1 MLFNVP
7 QFIDV
12 EDKIAGPF
20 TAKQLLWMF
29 GMGAALFVLWSLL
42 SKVAFFIA
50 AIPTVLIFLALA
62 FYRPYK
68 QPLIKFLL
76 SGVLF
81 TFKPKLYVWKRMYEK
96 PVKAKHKEEEKP
108 KETRAEKEKKLTPE
122 NIAALAEVLDT
133 EGHEKSEKAMEL
145 IKERKPARVKQT
157 IGIRK
162 TAGKIKFY
170 K

>member
-29 GMGAALFVLWSLL
+29 GMGAALLILWSVLE
-42 SKVAFFIA
+42 KAAFFVA
-50 AIPTVLIFLALA
+50 AVPTVLLFLALA

-68 QPLIKFLL
+68 QPLIKFILH
-76 SGVLF
+76 GFLF
-81 TFKPKLYVWKRMYEK
+81 VFRPKLYVWKRIYEK
-96 PVKAKHKEEEKP
+96 PIKARHKEEEKP
-108 KETRAEKEKKLTPE
+108 KETRAEKERKLTPE
-122 NIAALAEVLDT
+122 NLEALARVLDS
-133 EGHEKSEKAMEL
+133 EGHERSEKIMEI
-145 IKERKPARVKQT
+145 IKQKQQQ
-157 IGIRK
+157 GNQAK
-162 TAGKIKFY
+162 TVGPVGKIKFY